1 MSGSGSRHWDTN
13 SFWKLERGRTRTPF
27 EHSTVLRLLGL
38 GEFFRILW
46 WSLEGLA
53 FPRNKHSII
62 FQMLRKWQEQQEPP
76 SWWPKFARTME
87 TDWGPAPA
95 KRGRHSCSA
104 SWLTLN
110 YDTAQILLY
119 WNTVNFFFFFA
130 FKTSLI
136 NSASEHLPTFV
147 LMCRPHY
154 LWVLHYAFQPLSPLL
169 ETHTK
174 VLADRLESCLF
185 QSRHNP

>member
-1 MSGSGSRHWDTN
+1 MSRSGSRPWDTN

-87 TDWGPAPA
+87 TDGGPAPA

-110 YDTAQILLY
+110 YDTAQILRY
-119 WNTVNFFFFFA
+119 WNTVNFFFFLHLRLL
-130 FKTSLI
+130 SL
-136 NSASEHLPTFV
+136 T
-147 LMCRPHY
+147 
-154 LWVLHYAFQPLSPLL
+154 QPLSISRLL
-169 ETHTK
+169 FWC
-174 VLADRLESCLF
+174 ADLIIYEYYIMLF
-185 QSRHNP
+185 SH